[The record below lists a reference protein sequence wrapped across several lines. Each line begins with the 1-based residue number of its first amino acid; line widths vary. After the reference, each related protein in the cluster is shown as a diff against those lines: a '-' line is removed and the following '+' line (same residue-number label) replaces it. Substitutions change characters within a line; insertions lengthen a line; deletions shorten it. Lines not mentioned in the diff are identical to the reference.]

1 MTSAKRLGDRNNT
14 SENPHQS
21 APIRI
26 ASSRPRSQ
34 NIWAEVLR
42 CWCVF
47 LLLTLQNTICPRA
60 GPRGGGCASNPR

>member
-1 MTSAKRLGDRNNT
+1 MTAYVRDDVGKTALKRKIA

-26 ASSRPRSQ
+26 SRSRPRSQ

-42 CWCVF
+42 
-47 LLLTLQNTICPRA
+47 
-60 GPRGGGCASNPR
+60 